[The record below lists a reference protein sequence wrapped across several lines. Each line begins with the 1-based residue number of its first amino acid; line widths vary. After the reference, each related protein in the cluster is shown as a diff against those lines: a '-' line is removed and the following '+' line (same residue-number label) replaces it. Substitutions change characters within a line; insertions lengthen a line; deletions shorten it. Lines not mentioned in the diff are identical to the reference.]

1 MQLDIETVQEF
12 QLRKEIYVIIQL
24 LTRFGKKVDSRRPEN
39 KQAIGGL
46 LVISDIIIE
55 FLNE

>member
-39 KQAIGGL
+39 KQTIGGL